1 MLRMMHPSIRI
12 ADLSF
17 RYRQDG
23 PRALRDVDLV
33 VEGGERC
40 LLVGANG
47 AGKTTLLR
55 VIAGKHLITRDAVQ
69 VLGLEAFHDT
79 SLAAQVTLLGG
90 PFPFEV
96 DVRVGDMI
104 GTAAADPE
112 RRRHLIEILGV
123 DLGWH
128 MHRISDGQRRRVQL
142 LLGLLRPSRVLLL
155 DEVTTDLDLLGR
167 ADLLAFLRQES
178 EQRGACIIYAT
189 HIFDRMESWATHIAL
204 MDRGRLLLK
213 QPLDAIA
220 EIAALRQQVS
230 SPLSHLVEAWLR
242 RPELVTPA
250 GSPASPT
257 GP

>member
-1 MLRMMHPSIRI
+1 MMPPAIRI

-17 RYRQDG
+17 RYQPDG
-23 PRALRDVDLV
+23 PRALRDVRLV
-33 VEGGERC
+33 VGQGERC

-55 VIAGKHLITRDAVQ
+55 VIAGKHLVPRDAVQ
-69 VLGLEAFHDT
+69 VVGREAFHDT
-79 SLAAQVTLLGG
+79 SLAADVALLGG

-96 DVRVGDMI
+96 DVRVGQMVAA
-104 GTAAADPE
+104 AAADAG

-123 DLGWH
+123 DLAWR

-142 LLGLLRPSRVLLL
+142 LLGLLQPCRVLLL

-167 ADLLAFLRQES
+167 ADLLAFLRRES
-178 EQRGACIIYAT
+178 EQRGACILYAT
-189 HIFDRMESWATHIAL
+189 HIFDRMESWATHVAL
-204 MDRGRLLLK
+204 IDRGRLLLK

-220 EIAALRQQVS
+220 ELASSRQP
-230 SPLSHLVEAWLR
+230 SPLSHLVERWLR
-242 RPELVTPA
+242 DPDRVTPP